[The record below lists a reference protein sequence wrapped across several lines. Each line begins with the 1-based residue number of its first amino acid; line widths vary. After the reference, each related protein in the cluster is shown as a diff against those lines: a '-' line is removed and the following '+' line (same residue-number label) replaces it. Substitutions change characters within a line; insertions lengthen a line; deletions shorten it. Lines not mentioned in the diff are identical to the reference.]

1 MNRDK
6 FIENLKSARESR
18 GLTQKQVAEALGVSD
33 RTCSKWET
41 GETEP
46 GIEQLC
52 RLAEFYGLSPAAFFG
67 EEAQKAG
74 SPIRSEF
81 RTLPLSRALP
91 RLRDIIDEAFDGQ
104 ADCALELNERM
115 IAGDREAERLW
126 MEPAPVEKAP
136 EDFPCAHIGSADNCG
151 FLIRCWDRELNLR
164 LLMLPA
170 EAGIAGLLEGAEEL
184 GELWSLLR
192 SIRLL
197 LPLMEAEKDRRW
209 YDYFTPAHLAEGT
222 GLTAEAADETLKAM
236 QLWGF
241 CNRQEVETG
250 AGDHWLYTC
259 GSTELLRAILALA
272 RLLLRDMR
280 ERRDGWAKRGETV

>member
-1 MNRDK
+1 MNREK

-18 GLTQKQVAEALGVSD
+18 GLTQKQIAEALGISD

-46 GIEQLC
+46 GIELIC
-52 RLAEFYGLSPAAFFG
+52 RLAELCGLSPADFFR
-67 EEAQKAG
+67 EETPQEG
-74 SPIRSEF
+74 SPVRSEF
-81 RTLPLSRALP
+81 RTLPVSRALP

-104 ADCALELNERM
+104 ADSALELNKRM
-115 IAGDREAERLW
+115 IEGDEEAKRLW
-126 MEPAPVEKAP
+126 MEPVPPEKAP
-136 EDFPCAHIGSADNCG
+136 EDFPCAHIGSPDNCS
-151 FLIRCWDRELNLR
+151 FLIRCWDKELNLR

-184 GELWSLLR
+184 GELFTLLR
-192 SIRLL
+192 SARLL

-222 GLTAEAADETLKAM
+222 GLTAEEADETLKAM

-241 CNRQEVETG
+241 CTRQEVETG
-250 AGDHWLYTC
+250 AGDHWLYAC

-272 RLLLRDMR
+272 RLLVRDMR